1 MVTYP
6 FYISLINYI
15 TSNYLFQGK
24 KCDITVILRQN
35 QGFFGK
41 IRASNSAFAK
51 ELR

>member
-6 FYISLINYI
+6 FYISFINYI
-15 TSNYLFQGK
+15 TNKLRFQGK

-35 QGFFGK
+35 QGSSGE
-41 IRASNSAFAK
+41 IRAKNSDFEK